1 MPPFAA
7 NLRSRASPAPL
18 VTRCLSKQEITMEKS
33 RIVAVLRKAR
43 GLRKDKSGKT
53 VITARLAARNK
64 APNSKWQ
71 NAPAQV
77 TQAPKKASVTQT
89 TASEANRSEPTSRQG
104 ISGQDVSPQ
113 DVSLEGSTPAA
124 PE

>member
-1 MPPFAA
+1 
-7 NLRSRASPAPL
+7 
-18 VTRCLSKQEITMEKS
+18 MEKS

-64 APNSKWQ
+64 APNSKQ

-113 DVSLEGSTPAA
+113 DVSLEGSSPAA